1 MLYHGDHYLVLNT
14 VSARRTAAPYRVRI
28 VTCHAATIRR
38 DG

>member
-14 VSARRTAAPYRVRI
+14 VSARRAAPYRVRI